1 MIPVTYGYARVSK
14 TDDESRNL
22 ETQLR
27 ELAAHGIRQDLI
39 FTDTASGRTMDRNG
53 WAGPWKNLMARVQ
66 PEDTVVVAFLD
77 RFSRNFEEGV
87 AIQADLTKRD
97 IAIVALRKQIDTRED
112 SAAAKFFR
120 RAMLAQGPTK
130 WSRPA
135 RASAWGWRGPG
146 RWQEHRPAP
155 VPECG
160 AGGTVPAHGRGGGK
174 QATDRP
180 GPQLLTLDGEEGA
193 CQLRNRDGVA
203 MLVRR
208 YLAEGSGAPC
218 GTGFRRDPG
227 HRGRRRF
234 PDPRSGPRCPAV
246 SRPVSPG
253 P

>member
-14 TDDESRNL
+14 TDDESGNL

-27 ELAAHGIRQDLI
+27 ELAAYGNRQDLI
-39 FTDTASGRTMDRNG
+39 FTDTASGSTMDRNG
-53 WAGPWKNLMARVQ
+53 WKNLMARVQ

-77 RFSRNFEEGV
+77 RFSRNFLEGV

-97 IAIVALRKQIDTRED
+97 IAIVALREQIDTRED
-112 SAAAKFFR
+112 SASAKFFR
-120 RAMLAQGPTK
+120 RAMLAQGPYQVE
-130 WSRPA
+130 SASARIRMGLEGPGPVA
-135 RASAWGWRGPG
+135 RASAG
-146 RWQEHRPAP
+146 P

-160 AGGTVPAHGRGGGK
+160 AVGTVPAHGRGGGK

-180 GPQLLTLDGEEGA
+180 GPQLLTLDGEEGT
-193 CQLRNRDGVA
+193 CQLRSGDGIA

-208 YLAEGSGAPC
+208 YLAEGPGAPC

-234 PDPRSGPRCPAV
+234 PDPQSGPRCPAV
-246 SRPVSPG
+246 SQPVSPG
-253 P
+253 PC